1 MKRKLAMAL
10 TLIMLMALLLP
21 QTAFAATR
29 WYYLEM
35 SFTEMNPKQ
44 INGHETYQVTY
55 KSVESLGFPES
66 LLTLEVVR
74 AIGANYNDSDET
86 EKTGMYGFES
96 PTMQKIMDAGL
107 NAIGAGNGWTSWVA
121 GYENNSH
128 GAITNYNSAA
138 DKINLK
144 TKLANL
150 NTKVS
155 ALTVG
160 ETYELSYTPTKDID
174 NSDIPATDPACGNTY
189 ILSITLKSYTT
200 GGGSGGGSS
209 TKTDTT
215 TTPVEETTTDK
226 ITTVKEA
233 ANGSATVVEK
243 VAPGK
248 TATVA
253 TKSNEGYVTSR
264 VIVTDKD
271 GNKVKVTY
279 DGNGDYSFVM
289 PEGGVTVTPVFRQKT
304 EAPSETGVS
313 AYLNVND
320 HILYMIGDDK
330 GDFRPSDPVNRAE
343 VAQMFYR
350 LLLEKN
356 VDTAESFS
364 DVSDKAWYAEAVK
377 TLASLGIINGV
388 GNGTYEPLR
397 AITRAEFTAICTR
410 FAKAAVGS
418 MHFTDVPESFWAYEN
433 IATAAQYG
441 WIIGDGTGKFNPDAN
456 ITRTEAATI
465 VNRMLE
471 RLSDFDAI
479 DDGEGRRFPDV
490 SETFWGFYDITEATC
505 GHDFGIDSEHLH
517 EAWQDSAWHN

>member
-10 TLIMLMALLLP
+10 TLIMLMALILP

-29 WYYLEM
+29 HYLEM
-35 SFTEMNPKQ
+35 SFTETNPSKSSSHKG
-44 INGHETYQVTY
+44 NYTVTY
-55 KSVESLGFPES
+55 TSGTLSRTESLTG
-66 LLTLEVVR
+66 EVVL
-74 AIGANYNDSDET
+74 AIGANYTDANRESR
-86 EKTGMYGFES
+86 TGMYGFES
-96 PTMQKIMDAGL
+96 PTMQRIMASGL
-107 NAIGAGNGWTSWVA
+107 QAHNGGGWRTWVA
-121 GYENNSH
+121 D
-128 GAITNYNSAA
+128 YNA
-138 DKINLK
+138 DKHGIIANHNNAAKNLDLK
-144 TKLANL
+144 TKLVDL
-150 NTKVS
+150 TT
-155 ALTVG
+155 TVG
-160 ETYELSYTPTKDID
+160 ALELGKTYQLSYTPTKDID
-174 NSDIPATDPACGNTY
+174 NRDIPATDPACGNTY

-226 ITTVKEA
+226 TTTVKEA
-233 ANGSATVVEK
+233 VNGSATVVEK

-505 GHDFGIDSEHLH
+505 GHDFGIDSERLH